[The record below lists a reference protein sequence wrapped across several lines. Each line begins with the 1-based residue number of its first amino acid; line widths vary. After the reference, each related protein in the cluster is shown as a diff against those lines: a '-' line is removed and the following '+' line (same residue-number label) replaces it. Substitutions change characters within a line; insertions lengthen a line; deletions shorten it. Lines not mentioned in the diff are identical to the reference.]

1 MKEVVIV
8 DAVRTPVG
16 NHGGVFRDVDAKEL
30 ARTVIRGLLD
40 RTKINP
46 AKIDEVIFGCIA
58 QPSDAPNITRV
69 AALMAGIP
77 KEVPGYTVIRNCN
90 SGMDAIVQAWR
101 NIQVGDGEIYL
112 VGGVESMSNIPY
124 IVKGARWGL
133 KIRHA
138 QFTDAMWE
146 GLTDPICGQ
155 LMGRTAENLVDEF
168 GLTRQEQDDYAV
180 QSHKKAFM
188 ATRMEKFAD
197 EIVPVEVTKRVAGQ
211 EVAKE
216 KILQDETINP
226 GLTAQKAALY
236 PAIFTDKLER
246 PGTVTPANA
255 CGISDGASAM
265 LVMSAEKAKELGY
278 SALGRVVSYGYAGV
292 EPHRMG
298 IAPAH
303 AMPKA
308 LKKAGL
314 TLTDMDLIEINEAFA
329 AQVLSVGKALKDDGW
344 DWNKVNVNGGA
355 IALGHPVGSSGCRIV
370 VTLLHEMK
378 RRAKDGKP
386 ARYGLATLCA
396 AGGQG
401 SALIVESV
409 AANGKN

>member
-30 ARTVIRGLLD
+30 ARIVIRGLLD
-40 RTKINP
+40 RTKIDP

-69 AALMAGIP
+69 AALMAGVP
-77 KEVPGYTVIRNCN
+77 KEVPAYTVARNCD
-90 SGMDAIVQAWR
+90 SGMDALVGAWR
-101 NIQVGDGEIYL
+101 EAQVGDGEIFI

-146 GLTDPICGQ
+146 GLTDPVCGQ
-155 LMGRTAENLVDEF
+155 LMGRTAENLAEEFNIPRQAQDEF
-168 GLTRQEQDDYAV
+168 AV

-188 ATRMEKFAD
+188 ATRMEKFVD
-197 EIVPVEVTKRVAGQ
+197 EIVPVEVVKKVAGQ
-211 EVAKE
+211 EVARE
-216 KILQDETINP
+216 KVLQDETINP
-226 GLTAQKAALY
+226 GLTVQKAALY
-236 PAIFTDKLER
+236 PTVFKE
-246 PGTVTPANA
+246 GGSVTPANA

-265 LVMSAEKAKELGY
+265 LVMTADKAKELGY
-278 SALGRVVSYGYAGV
+278 EPLARIVAYAYAGV

-298 IAPAH
+298 IAPAF
-303 AMPKA
+303 AVPKA

-314 TLTDMDLIEINEAFA
+314 ALKDMDLIEINEAFA
-329 AQVLSVGKALKDDGW
+329 AQVLSVGKALKDEGW
-344 DWNKVNVNGGA
+344 DWSKVNVNGGA

-370 VTLLHEMK
+370 VTMLHEMK
-378 RRAKDGKP
+378 RRATEDKP

-401 SALIVESV
+401 SAIIIERMK
-409 AANGKN
+409 AEG

>member
-40 RTKINP
+40 RTRIDP

-69 AALMAGIP
+69 AALMAGVP
-77 KEVPGYTVIRNCN
+77 KEVPAYTVARNCD
-90 SGMDAIVQAWR
+90 SGMDALVGAWR
-101 NIQVGDGEIYL
+101 EAQVGDGEIFI

-146 GLTDPICGQ
+146 GLTDPVCGQ
-155 LMGRTAENLVDEF
+155 LMGRTAENLVEEF
-168 GLTRQEQDDYAV
+168 NIPRQEQDEFAV

-188 ATRMEKFAD
+188 ATRMEKFVD
-197 EIVPVEVTKRVAGQ
+197 EIVPVEVVKKVAGQ

-216 KILQDETINP
+216 KVLQDETINP
-226 GLTAQKAALY
+226 GLTVQKAALY
-236 PAIFTDKLER
+236 PTVFKE
-246 PGTVTPANA
+246 GGSVTPANA

-265 LVMSAEKAKELGY
+265 LVMTADKAKELGY
-278 SALGRVVSYGYAGV
+278 EPLARIVAYAYAGV

-298 IAPAH
+298 IAPAF
-303 AMPKA
+303 AIPKA

-314 TLTDMDLIEINEAFA
+314 ALKDMDLIEINEAFA
-329 AQVLSVGKALKDDGW
+329 AQVLSVGKTLKDEGW
-344 DWNKVNVNGGA
+344 DWSKVNVNGGA

-370 VTLLHEMK
+370 VTMLHEMK
-378 RRAKDGKP
+378 RRAAEGKP

-401 SALIVESV
+401 SAIIVERVNS
-409 AANGKN
+409 AH

>member
-1 MKEVVIV
+1 MKDVVIV

-16 NHGGVFRDVDAKEL
+16 NHGGAFRDVDAKAL
-30 ARTVIRGLLD
+30 AVTVIKGILD
-40 RTKINP
+40 RTKIDP
-46 AKIDEVIFGCIA
+46 ASINEVIFGCIA

-69 AALMAGIP
+69 AALLAGIP
-77 KEVPGYTVIRNCN
+77 KEVPAYTVARNCD
-90 SGMDAIVQAWR
+90 SGMDAIVSAWR
-101 NIQVGDGEIYL
+101 EIQVGDGDIYL

-133 KIRHA
+133 KIRHG

-146 GLTDPICGQ
+146 GLTDPVCGQ
-155 LMGRTAENLVDEF
+155 LMGRTAENLVEEF
-168 GLTRQEQDDYAV
+168 GISRQEQDEYAV

-188 ATRMEKFAD
+188 ATRMEKFKD
-197 EIVPVEVTKRVAGQ
+197 EIVPVEVVKKVAGQ
-211 EVAKE
+211 EVARE
-216 KILQDETINP
+216 QITQDETINP
-226 GLTAQKAALY
+226 GLTVQKAAMY
-236 PAIFTDKLER
+236 PTVFKE
-246 PGTVTPANA
+246 GGSVTPANA

-265 LVMSAEKAKELGY
+265 LVMTAEKARELGY
-278 SALGRVVSYGYAGV
+278 TPLARIVAYSYAGV

-298 IAPAH
+298 VAPAL
-303 AMPKA
+303 AVPRA

-314 TLTDMDLIEINEAFA
+314 TLKDMDLIEVNEAFA
-329 AQVLSVGKALKDDGW
+329 AQVLSVGKVLKDEGW

-370 VTLLHEMK
+370 VTMLHELK

-386 ARYGLATLCA
+386 AKYGIATLCA

-401 SALIVESV
+401 SALIVERI
-409 AANGKN
+409 

>member
-30 ARTVIRGLLD
+30 ARIVIRGLLD
-40 RTKINP
+40 RTRIDP

-69 AALMAGIP
+69 AALMAGVP
-77 KEVPGYTVIRNCN
+77 KEVPAYTVARNCD
-90 SGMDAIVQAWR
+90 SGMDALVGAWR
-101 NIQVGDGEIYL
+101 EAQVGDGEIFI

-146 GLTDPICGQ
+146 GLTDPVCGQ
-155 LMGRTAENLVDEF
+155 LMGRTAENLAEEFNIPRQAQDEF
-168 GLTRQEQDDYAV
+168 AV

-188 ATRMEKFAD
+188 ATRMEKFVD
-197 EIVPVEVTKRVAGQ
+197 EIVPVEVVKKVAGQ

-216 KILQDETINP
+216 KVLQDETINP
-226 GLTAQKAALY
+226 GLTVQKAALY
-236 PAIFTDKLER
+236 PTVFKE
-246 PGTVTPANA
+246 GGSVTPANA

-265 LVMSAEKAKELGY
+265 LVMTADKAKELGY
-278 SALGRVVSYGYAGV
+278 EPLARIVAYAYAGV

-298 IAPAH
+298 IAPAF
-303 AMPKA
+303 AVPKA

-314 TLTDMDLIEINEAFA
+314 ALKDMDLIEINEAFA
-329 AQVLSVGKALKDDGW
+329 AQVLSVGKALKDEGW
-344 DWNKVNVNGGA
+344 DWSKVNVNGGA

-370 VTLLHEMK
+370 VTMLHEMK
-378 RRAKDGKP
+378 RRATEGKP

-401 SALIVESV
+401 SAIIVERVNSQ
-409 AANGKN
+409 